1 MTVWK
6 RRCFWPVDKSLN
18 YLALARKAGKAEL
31 GEEPVGAAARAGKA
45 YLVIV
50 ASDAS
55 DHSWRSAK
63 SYVSGTEQQCIRLKH
78 TKDELGQT
86 IGRTS
91 LAMAALTDV
100 SLALAFVKAM
110 ETPDPQALA
119 WLTEKSSRQEKRR
132 KEAKAHQKNVRKGKK
147 K

>member
-1 MTVWK
+1 MTDWK

-45 YLVIV
+45 YLVVV

-55 DHSWRSAK
+55 DHSWRRAQ
-63 SYVSGTEQQCIRLKH
+63 SYVSGTEQQCIRLKQ
-78 TKDELGQT
+78 TKDELGQA

-91 LAMAALTDV
+91 LAMAALTDA

-110 ETPDPQALA
+110 EAPDAQVLA
-119 WLTEKSSRQEKRR
+119 YLTEKSRRQEKRR

-147 K
+147 

>member
-1 MTVWK
+1 
-6 RRCFWPVDKSLN
+6 VDKSLN
-18 YLALARKAGKAEL
+18 YLALARKGGRAEL

-55 DHSWRSAK
+55 DHSWRRAK
-63 SYVSGTEQQCIRLKH
+63 SYVSGTDQQCIRLKQ
-78 TKDELGQT
+78 TKDELGQA

-100 SLALAFVKAM
+100 SLALAFAKAM
-110 ETPDPQALA
+110 EDPDPELLAHLTGKNDRQA
-119 WLTEKSSRQEKRR
+119 RRR

-147 K
+147 

>member
-1 MTVWK
+1 M
-6 RRCFWPVDKSLN
+6 DKSLN

-55 DHSWRSAK
+55 DHSWRRAK
-63 SYVSGTEQQCIRLKH
+63 SYVSGTEQQCIRLKQ

-86 IGRTS
+86 IGRSS

-110 ETPDPQALA
+110 EAPDAQVLA
-119 WLTEKSSRQEKRR
+119 FLTEKSSRQEKRR
-132 KEAKAHQKNVRKGKK
+132 KEAQAHKRNVRKGKK
-147 K
+147 

>member
-1 MTVWK
+1 MTAWK
-6 RRCFWPVDKSLN
+6 RRCSWLVDKSLN

-45 YLVIV
+45 YLVMV

-55 DHSWRSAK
+55 DHSWRRAK
-63 SYVSGTEQQCIRLKH
+63 SYVSGTEQQCIRLKQ

-86 IGRTS
+86 IGRAS

-110 ETPDPQALA
+110 ETPDPQVLA
-119 WLTEKSSRQEKRR
+119 CLTEKSSRQEKRR
-132 KEAKAHQKNVRKGKK
+132 KEAQAHRKNVRTGKK

>member
-1 MTVWK
+1 MTAWK
-6 RRCFWPVDKSLN
+6 RRCSWLMDKSLN

-55 DHSWRSAK
+55 DHSWRRAK
-63 SYVSGTEQQCIRLKH
+63 SYVSGTEQQCIRLKQ
-78 TKDELGQT
+78 TKDQLGQT
-86 IGRTS
+86 IGRAS
-91 LAMAALTDV
+91 LAMATLTDV

-110 ETPDPQALA
+110 ETPDPQVLA
-119 WLTEKSSRQEKRR
+119 CLTEKSSRQEKRR
-132 KEAKAHQKNVRKGKK
+132 KEAQAHRKNVRTGKK

>member
-6 RRCFWPVDKSLN
+6 RRCSRPMDKSLN

-45 YLVIV
+45 YLVMV
-50 ASDAS
+50 ASDSS
-55 DHSWRSAK
+55 DHSWRRAN
-63 SYVSGTEQQCIRLKH
+63 SYVAGTEQCCIRLKQ
-78 TKDELGQT
+78 TKDELGQA

-91 LAMAALTDV
+91 LAMAALTDA

-110 ETPDPQALA
+110 ETPDPQVLTY
-119 WLTEKSSRQEKRR
+119 LTEKSRRQEKRR
-132 KEAKAHQKNVRKGKK
+132 KEAQAHRKNVRKGKK
-147 K
+147 

>member
-6 RRCFWPVDKSLN
+6 RRCGRLMDKSLN

-55 DHSWRSAK
+55 DHSWRRAK
-63 SYVSGTEQQCIRLKH
+63 SYVSGTEQQCIRLKQ
-78 TKDELGQT
+78 TKDQLGQT

-110 ETPDPQALA
+110 EEPDSQALA
-119 WLTEKSSRQEKRR
+119 YLTEKSSRQEKRR
-132 KEAKAHQKNVRKGKK
+132 KEAKAHRKNVRTGKK

>member
-55 DHSWRSAK
+55 DHSWRRAK
-63 SYVSGTEQQCIRLKH
+63 SYVSGTDQQCIRLKQ
-78 TKDELGQT
+78 TKDELGQA

>member
-6 RRCFWPVDKSLN
+6 RRCSWLMDKSLN

-55 DHSWRSAK
+55 DHSWRRAK
-63 SYVSGTEQQCIRLKH
+63 SYVPGTEQQCIRLKQ
-78 TKDELGQT
+78 TKDQLGQT
-86 IGRTS
+86 IGRAS

-110 ETPDPQALA
+110 ETPDPQVLA
-119 WLTEKSSRQEKRR
+119 CLTEKSSRQEKRR
-132 KEAKAHQKNVRKGKK
+132 KEAQAHRKNVRTGKK

>member
-1 MTVWK
+1 M
-6 RRCFWPVDKSLN
+6 DKSLN

-55 DHSWRSAK
+55 DHSWRRAN
-63 SYVSGTEQQCIRLKH
+63 SYVSGTGQQCIRLKQ
-78 TKDELGQT
+78 TKDELGQA

-91 LAMAALTDV
+91 LAMAALTDA
-100 SLALAFVKAM
+100 SLAMAFVKAM
-110 ETPDPQALA
+110 ENADPQVLA
-119 WLTEKSSRQEKRR
+119 YLEEKSIRQQKRR
-132 KEAKAHQKNVRKGKK
+132 KEVKAHQKNVRTGKK

>member
-1 MTVWK
+1 M
-6 RRCFWPVDKSLN
+6 DKSLN

-55 DHSWRSAK
+55 EHSWRRAK
-63 SYVSGTEQQCIRLKH
+63 SYVSGTEQQCIRLKQ
-78 TKDELGQT
+78 TKDELGQA

-91 LAMAALTDV
+91 LAMGALTDV

-110 ETPDPQALA
+110 EAPDPQVLA
-119 WLTEKSSRQEKRR
+119 QLTEKSARQEKRR
-132 KEAKAHQKNVRKGKK
+132 KEAKAHQKNIRTGKSKPHTGKK

>member
-6 RRCFWPVDKSLN
+6 RRCSWLMDKSLN

-55 DHSWRSAK
+55 DHSWRRAK
-63 SYVSGTEQQCIRLKH
+63 SYVSGTEQQCIRLKQ
-78 TKDELGQT
+78 TKDQLGQT
-86 IGRTS
+86 IGRAS

-110 ETPDPQALA
+110 ETPDPQVLA
-119 WLTEKSSRQEKRR
+119 CLTEKSSRQEKRR
-132 KEAKAHQKNVRKGKK
+132 KEAQAHRKNVRTGKK

>member
-1 MTVWK
+1 MTDWK
-6 RRCFWPVDKSLN
+6 RRCFWPVDKSMN

-55 DHSWRSAK
+55 DHSWRRAK
-63 SYVSGTEQQCIRLKH
+63 SYVSGTEQQCIRLKQ

-100 SLALAFVKAM
+100 SLALAFLKAM
-110 ETPDPQALA
+110 EEPDAQALA
-119 WLTEKSSRQEKRR
+119 YLTEKSSRQEKRR
-132 KEAKAHQKNVRKGKK
+132 KEAKAHQKNIRTGKK

>member
-1 MTVWK
+1 MTAWK
-6 RRCFWPVDKSLN
+6 RRCSWLMDKSLN

-55 DHSWRSAK
+55 DHSWRRAK
-63 SYVSGTEQQCIRLKH
+63 SYVSGTEQQCIRLKQ
-78 TKDELGQT
+78 TKDQLGQT
-86 IGRTS
+86 IGRAS

-110 ETPDPQALA
+110 ETPDPQVLA
-119 WLTEKSSRQEKRR
+119 CLTEKSSRQEKRR
-132 KEAKAHQKNVRKGKK
+132 KEAQAHRKNVRTGKK